1 MPGMVNPVND
11 EREALLAY
19 LAQQRYVLRLSAFG
33 LSDEQ
38 AAAAPTVSG
47 LSVGGLIKHAALAE
61 RRWIDIALDRLV
73 PEDASDA
80 EDYLETFRLDGSLD
94 DVLALADAVA
104 AETEAAITSIDDL
117 GRPVPV
123 PRNVPW
129 FPADVDFWSVRWVL
143 LHLIEEVAR
152 HAGHADIV
160 RESIDGATAF
170 PLMAAAEGWEPQP
183 WLQPWRPVALA
194 R

>member
-1 MPGMVNPVND
+1 MGGQPTRRGVDMPGMVNPVND

-80 EDYLETFRLDGSLD
+80 EDYLETFRL
-94 DVLALADAVA
+94 
-104 AETEAAITSIDDL
+104 
-117 GRPVPV
+117 
-123 PRNVPW
+123 
-129 FPADVDFWSVRWVL
+129 
-143 LHLIEEVAR
+143 
-152 HAGHADIV
+152 
-160 RESIDGATAF
+160 
-170 PLMAAAEGWEPQP
+170 
-183 WLQPWRPVALA
+183 
-194 R
+194 